1 MLYVIDFSRVLSGC
15 GWCVSLAL
23 ALLIS
28 KRLSRIENLAYE
40 ELLMSIQKKSLLNSL
55 NTTKKAIVASST
67 ATPENPSVS
76 APVSARVR
84 AQVRAQVKAQVKAQV
99 RAQVRAQT
107 RSH

>member
-1 MLYVIDFSRVLSGC
+1 
-15 GWCVSLAL
+15 
-23 ALLIS
+23 
-28 KRLSRIENLAYE
+28 
-40 ELLMSIQKKSLLNSL
+40 MSIQKKSLLNSL

-84 AQVRAQVKAQVKAQV
+84 AQVRAQVKAQV